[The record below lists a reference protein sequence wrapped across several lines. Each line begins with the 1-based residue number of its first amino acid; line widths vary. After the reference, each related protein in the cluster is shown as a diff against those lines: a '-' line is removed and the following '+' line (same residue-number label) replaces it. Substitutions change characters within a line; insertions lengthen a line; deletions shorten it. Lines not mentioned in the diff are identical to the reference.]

1 MPTSVNRILMVLRP
15 DRGGAFNHVVAL
27 AQAFDRAGLEVE
39 VCGPLEHRQEA
50 LSAPVHQI
58 EIPRAVAPLALLG
71 AAWRFA
77 REIRRFRPD
86 LIHAHGSQGS
96 LVARLARVA
105 SPRTPV
111 ICTPHLYPFDNYFA
125 DAWHKRLY
133 RAVERCLAPLATRVI
148 CVCKAEQA
156 NAASV
161 GPADRTRVV
170 YNGVDPVSVS
180 NAHPAFNGSDPAQTI
195 CTIAELRESKGV
207 QTLLEAFA
215 LVVRE
220 HPRAHL
226 VIAGDGE
233 NRGALEA
240 QTQALGLEGS
250 VSFIGV
256 TDGPA
261 AVLGGASIFVNPAWA
276 EAFPYSIIEA
286 MSAGRAIVVTDVGGS
301 AEAIIDGETGLV
313 VAPREAGALADALS
327 SLLAAP
333 ETRAKLGGRA
343 LERYRETFTLDQMIE
358 GTLAVYREVG
368 TPTVETIH

>member
-1 MPTSVNRILMVLRP
+1 MVLRP

-27 AQAFDRAGLEVE
+27 ADAFDRAGMEVE
-39 VCGPLEHRQEA
+39 VCGPLEHRQET
-50 LSAPVHQI
+50 LRVPVRQI

-71 AAWRFA
+71 AAWQFA
-77 REIRRFRPD
+77 REIRRFKPD

-96 LVARLARVA
+96 LVARLARVVA
-105 SPRTPV
+105 PRTPV

-133 RAVERCLAPLATRVI
+133 RAVERCMAPLATRVI
-148 CVCKAEQA
+148 CVCKAEQR

-161 GPADRTRVV
+161 GPAARTRVV
-170 YNGVDPVSVS
+170 YNGVDPVPVAK
-180 NAHPAFNGSDPAQTI
+180 AHPAFNGADPAQTI

-207 QTLLEAFA
+207 QTLLDAFA
-215 LVVRE
+215 LVARK

-233 NRGALEA
+233 SRGALEDQA
-240 QTQALGLEGS
+240 RALGLEGS
-250 VSFIGV
+250 VSFIGA

-261 AVLGGASIFVNPAWA
+261 GVLGGASIFVNPAWA
-276 EAFPYSIIEA
+276 EAFPYTIIEA
-286 MSAGRAIVVTDVGGS
+286 MSASRAIVATDVGGS
-301 AEAIIDGETGLV
+301 AEAILDGETGLV
-313 VAPREAGALADALS
+313 VAPREVEPLAEALS

-333 ETRAKLGGRA
+333 ETRARLGGRA
-343 LERYRETFTLDQMIE
+343 LERYREAFTLEQMIE

-368 TPTVETIH
+368 TSTVETIQ